1 MVWDARFDA
10 MSKAIFTTKISS
22 IYDDRPEEHYHF
34 PRTYLAQARSA
45 IGDHIVYYEPRRLSA
60 KDSSRGGRQAYFAS
74 AKVDDIVE
82 DRAHPDH
89 YYAKISGYLD
99 FDRPVPFREGAEY
112 YESALQKADGSTS
125 KGAFGR
131 AVRNIPD
138 VEFDHILKAGFAAEL
153 SPINTALPI
162 EGFDEPAHSYQRPI
176 VELTVSRPFRDRA
189 FMRTV
194 REAYENRCA
203 FTGLKLINGGGR
215 PEVQA
220 AHIKS
225 VAQEGPD
232 SVRNG
237 LALSGTFHW
246 LFDRGLLSVDEDH
259 RILIAKGQVPDQ
271 IRGLLNADGKII
283 MPREE
288 SYRPHPYYL
297 RYHREHTFK
306 R

>member
-1 MVWDARFDA
+1 

-45 IGDHIVYYEPRRLSA
+45 IGDHIIYYEPRRLSA
-60 KDSSRGGRQAYFAS
+60 EDSSRGGRQAYFAS

-82 DRAHPDH
+82 DRAHPNH
-89 YYAKISGYLD
+89 YYAKISEYLD
-99 FDRPVPFREGAEY
+99 FDRPVPFREGVVY
-112 YESALQKADGSTS
+112 FESALQKADGSTS

-153 SPINTALPI
+153 SPTDTASPA
-162 EGFDEPAHSYQRPI
+162 EGFDEPAQSYQRPI

-189 FMRTV
+189 FMRSV

-220 AHIKS
+220 AHIKA
-225 VAQEGPD
+225 VAESGPD
-232 SVRNG
+232 SIRNG

-246 LFDRGLLSVDEDH
+246 LFDRGLLSVDDDH
-259 RILIAKGQVPDQ
+259 RILVAKSNVPDQ
-271 IRGLLNADGKII
+271 IRGLLNVGGKILA
-283 MPREE
+283 PKEQ
-288 SYRPHPYYL
+288 SYWPHPYYL
-297 RYHREHTFK
+297 RYHREHKFK
-306 R
+306 G

>member
-1 MVWDARFDA
+1 

-22 IYDDRPEEHYHF
+22 IYDDRPEEYYHF

-45 IGDHIVYYEPRRLSA
+45 IGDHIIYYEPRRLSGE
-60 KDSSRGGRQAYFAS
+60 DSSRGGRQAYFAT
-74 AKVDDIVE
+74 AKVDDVVE
-82 DRAHPDH
+82 DLARADH
-89 YYAKISGYLD
+89 YYAKISGYLS
-99 FDRPVPFREGAEY
+99 FDRPVPFREGVSY
-112 YESALQKADGSTS
+112 YESVLQKADGSTS

-131 AVRNIPD
+131 AVRNVPE
-138 VEFDHILKAGFAAEL
+138 VEFDHILKAGFAGEL
-153 SPINTALPI
+153 SPADAAIATN
-162 EGFDEPAHSYQRPI
+162 GFDEPAQSYQRPI

-189 FMRTV
+189 FMRAV
-194 REAYENRCA
+194 REAYANRCA

-246 LFDRGLLSVDEDH
+246 LFDRGLLSVDENH
-259 RILIAKGQVPDQ
+259 RILVAEGHVPNQ
-271 IRGLLNADGKII
+271 IRGLLNTDGKII
-283 MPREE
+283 LPKEE

-306 R
+306 G